1 VRQPVS
7 VLVYPAF
14 YSGKEWFY
22 LLLHRIP
29 MPPIGLGSFW
39 QGITGAA
46 EKKET
51 IGDAAKRELFEE
63 TRIMA
68 EDII

>member
-1 VRQPVS
+1 LKPWQPS
-7 VLVYPAF
+7 LV
-14 YSGKEWFY
+14 W
-22 LLLHRIP
+22 
-29 MPPIGLGSFW
+29 
-39 QGITGAA
+39 ITGAA

-63 TRIMA
+63 ISIMA